1 MILPTKHIDLRKSL
15 LWSGALVLERLE
27 KPGSISALWEEVRYL
42 PEVGTFERFS
52 LVLDF
57 LYAIGAVQLS
67 EGLLRRCPK

>member
-27 KPGSISALWEEVRYL
+27 KPRSISALWEEVRYL

-57 LYAIGAVQLS
+57 LYSIGAVQLS

>member
-15 LWSGALVLERLE
+15 LWVGTLVLERLE
-27 KPGSISALWEEVRYL
+27 KPRSISALWEDIRDL

-57 LYAIGAVQLS
+57 LYSIGTV
-67 EGLLRRCPK
+67 EFNDGLLRRYPK

>member
-15 LWSGALVLERLE
+15 LWVGALVLERLE
-27 KPGSISALWEEVRYL
+27 KPRSISALWEEVRFL
-42 PEVGTFERFS
+42 PEVRTFERFS

-57 LYAIGAVQLS
+57 LYTIGAVQFS

>member
-15 LWSGALVLERLE
+15 LWMGVLVLERLE
-27 KPGSISALWEEVRYL
+27 KPRSISALWEEIRYL

-57 LYAIGAVQLS
+57 LYSIGTV
-67 EGLLRRCPK
+67 EFHDGLLRRCPK